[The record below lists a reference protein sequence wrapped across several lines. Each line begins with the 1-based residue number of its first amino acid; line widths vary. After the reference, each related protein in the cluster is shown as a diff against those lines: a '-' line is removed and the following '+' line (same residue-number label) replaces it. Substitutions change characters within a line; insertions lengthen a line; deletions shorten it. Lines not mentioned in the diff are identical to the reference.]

1 MFWQHDIDRPNRI
14 YRAASPTHCNSPR
27 HCLCA
32 LRHSLADT
40 KGAFAP
46 RLELLYEVLKIGG
59 SRATRSV
66 LQIQLH
72 CCPAS
77 CTCARDHWP
86 LVSSMSLNASMIGY
100 RIPER
105 SSPGSRPSTYSYLPL
120 TRPGRPPMSTCVLVD
135 LDTENW
141 NDGYQNFHAP

>member
-1 MFWQHDIDRPNRI
+1 MTSTGQTE
-14 YRAASPTHCNSPR
+14 YTVPR
-27 HCLCA
+27 HPHIVTAPITVSVPFGIPLQI
-32 LRHSLADT
+32 
-40 KGAFAP
+40 GAFAP

-66 LQIQLH
+66 LQIQPH
-72 CCPAS
+72 RCPAS
-77 CTCARDHWP
+77 CTCARDHWL

-135 LDTENW
+135 PDTENW